1 MNSNTMITR
10 NIIRFIISL
19 SVTVLFSQGDE
30 SLYWQVADPIVNSK
44 FIEAYINQLI
54 ESNKFED
61 NTIQASHSIIIHM
74 VLSADG
80 VELKKLKAK
89 NSQMGEYQSFL
100 MDQVKKM
107 DPSLTNLL
115 MSREYKWKEMSRR
128 DLSELEMFSTLDN
141 TLQERSFKDARDAFW
156 WTNAQFDV
164 STAVTAFVRHKASS
178 LAFRLESGFPDL
190 GLYRHLSKNL
200 ILGLS
205 NDIASV
211 YFIMPGV
218 TTRNI
223 AVGIGHPLEGAYGL
237 GFKFDTQTLGG
248 QVNYMDIGT
257 DFEVENTFSRKHL
270 VIPASSGLFYW
281 SNTFGLERKV
291 LTDYGTS
298 IKGQKKAKKNA
309 VQELSKSRI
318 WKTKKGTIYHGR
330 LKNIKN
336 GKAYIVMDK
345 DGSAHREAKKGRK
358 WKSISGNVINAS
370 LVQRSKAG
378 EGEGIKKEE
387 VVLRRK
393 KDKKRVKIKISDLS
407 KSDQKFLKKLV
418 WDGKKVGSLL
428 IKSLSEEDQK
438 IINTANASIRDKPG
452 KGRRKIKIGEP
463 YASLR
468 IKSGFSFTQFVHG
481 RVDPAEN
488 DDEIDV
494 YSITDRINGSEAIG
508 FYVKLEAIT
517 DNKKSKSYLQFN
529 SSGSG
534 FKSIGF
540 GLKHNIWK
548 SVHLGLDCALYP
560 KGSSID
566 FRPLKTDADKTWT
579 WYPGGEGGIL
589 LIAPYLSVQF

>member
-1 MNSNTMITR
+1 MITR

-19 SVTVLFSQGDE
+19 SVTVLFSQSDE
-30 SLYWQVADPIVNSK
+30 SLYWQVSDPIVNSK

-89 NSQMGEYQSFL
+89 NTQMGEYQSFL

-141 TLQERSFKDARDAFW
+141 ILQERSFKDARDAFW

-223 AVGIGHPLEGAYGL
+223 AVGIGHPLESAYGL

-257 DFEVENTFSRKHL
+257 DFEVE
-270 VIPASSGLFYW
+270 SGHSCFQWFVLLEQHIW
-281 SNTFGLERKV
+281 FGKESA
-291 LTDYGTS
+291 YGLWYKYQGTE
-298 IKGQKKAKKNA
+298 KGKK
-309 VQELSKSRI
+309 RCCP
-318 WKTKKGTIYHGR
+318 GTI
-330 LKNIKN
+330 
-336 GKAYIVMDK
+336 
-345 DGSAHREAKKGRK
+345 
-358 WKSISGNVINAS
+358 
-370 LVQRSKAG
+370 
-378 EGEGIKKEE
+378 
-387 VVLRRK
+387 
-393 KDKKRVKIKISDLS
+393 
-407 KSDQKFLKKLV
+407 
-418 WDGKKVGSLL
+418 
-428 IKSLSEEDQK
+428 
-438 IINTANASIRDKPG
+438 
-452 KGRRKIKIGEP
+452 
-463 YASLR
+463 
-468 IKSGFSFTQFVHG
+468 
-481 RVDPAEN
+481 
-488 DDEIDV
+488 
-494 YSITDRINGSEAIG
+494 
-508 FYVKLEAIT
+508 
-517 DNKKSKSYLQFN
+517 
-529 SSGSG
+529 
-534 FKSIGF
+534 
-540 GLKHNIWK
+540 
-548 SVHLGLDCALYP
+548 
-560 KGSSID
+560 
-566 FRPLKTDADKTWT
+566 
-579 WYPGGEGGIL
+579 
-589 LIAPYLSVQF
+589 